1 MIFEIN
7 GAFSDFQNSI
17 ESGKSRENHMI
28 RVLQKFISE
37 EVAVRENTQSFQVPR
52 SSHFGRMTKQTKGN
66 DTQLH
71 DI

>member
-1 MIFEIN
+1 
-7 GAFSDFQNSI
+7 
-17 ESGKSRENHMI
+17 MI